1 MQWLPGETCCAS
13 KSQLPGSVPAVKPL
27 TRGSVQGLGFC
38 DVISWCMW
46 CREEDLMA
54 ALAAIGT
61 PLPALE
67 APTIDLLLRQL
78 PGAPRLLTPAWLR
91 QHLQAAAASSII
103 GQVLV
108 VHAAA
113 LLRYMVAD
121 IVDSDAE
128 MVSELAGLPLLPLA
142 SGGLAALQLD
152 AALPDVH
159 GASGSGSSGGRVYL
173 AAPEDEVLLASAPHL
188 LLDRAVIGPE
198 LAARCVCST
207 PSPQTCRVSRLQSR
221 FDISGA

>member
-1 MQWLPGETCCAS
+1 M
-13 KSQLPGSVPAVKPL
+13 
-27 TRGSVQGLGFC
+27 R
-38 DVISWCMW
+38 
-46 CREEDLMA
+46 CREEDLIA

-67 APTIDLLLRQL
+67 AQTVDLLLRQL

-91 QHLQAAAASSII
+91 QHLQAAAAGGTS
-103 GQVLV
+103 GRVPV

-113 LLRYMVAD
+113 LLRYVVAD
-121 IVDSDAE
+121 IVDTDAE

-159 GASGSGSSGGRVYL
+159 AASSGGSGRVYL
-173 AAPEDEVLLASAPHL
+173 AAPEDEVLLAAAPHL
-188 LLDRAVIGPE
+188 LLDKAALGPE
-198 LAARCVCST
+198 LATRCDCSYT
-207 PSPQTCRVSRLQSR
+207 ATSDMRSCETSACLL
-221 FDISGA
+221 

>member
-1 MQWLPGETCCAS
+1 
-13 KSQLPGSVPAVKPL
+13 
-27 TRGSVQGLGFC
+27 
-38 DVISWCMW
+38 
-46 CREEDLMA
+46 MA

-78 PGAPRLLTPAWLR
+78 PGAPQLLTPAWLR
-91 QHLQAAAASSII
+91 QHLQTATAS
-103 GQVLV
+103 GTTGWVPV

-113 LLRYMVAD
+113 LLGYAVAD

-142 SGGLAALQLD
+142 SGGLAMLQLD

-159 GASGSGSSGGRVYL
+159 AASSSSSGGMVYL
-173 AAPEDEVLLASAPHL
+173 AAAEDEVLLAAAPHL
-188 LLDRAVIGPE
+188 LLDRAALGPE
-198 LAARCVCST
+198 LAARYVC
-207 PSPQTCRVSRLQSR
+207 
-221 FDISGA
+221 

>member
-1 MQWLPGETCCAS
+1 
-13 KSQLPGSVPAVKPL
+13 
-27 TRGSVQGLGFC
+27 
-38 DVISWCMW
+38 
-46 CREEDLMA
+46 MA

-91 QHLQAAAASSII
+91 QHLQTATAS
-103 GQVLV
+103 GTTGRVPV

-113 LLRYMVAD
+113 LLGYAVAD

-142 SGGLAALQLD
+142 SGGLSMLQLD

-159 GASGSGSSGGRVYL
+159 AASSSSSSGGMVYL
-173 AAPEDEVLLASAPHL
+173 AAAEDEVLLAAAPHL
-188 LLDRAVIGPE
+188 LLDRAALGPE
-198 LAARCVCST
+198 LAARYVC
-207 PSPQTCRVSRLQSR
+207 
-221 FDISGA
+221 